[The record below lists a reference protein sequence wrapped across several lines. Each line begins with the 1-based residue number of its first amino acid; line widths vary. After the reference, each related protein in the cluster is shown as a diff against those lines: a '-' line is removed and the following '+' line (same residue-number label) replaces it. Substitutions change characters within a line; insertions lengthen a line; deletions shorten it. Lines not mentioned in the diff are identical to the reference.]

1 MVRFFMVWVIVSA
14 ILGGYAYLASKKEK
28 KEIRKI
34 GWKLAISAVLGLLV
48 SASLMAINNIQG
60 V

>member
-1 MVRFFMVWVIVSA
+1 MVRFFMVWVIISGL
-14 ILGGYAYLASKKEK
+14 LGGFIYLANRKEK